1 MADGRSGAYTYVS
14 MYLYMHVCIHIYI
27 HMQIHIG
34 ICAAGCR
41 SRLEYPQS
49 RWTRCTPS
57 RPPDVWALCFPDHH
71 RPRSLMLLIDA
82 PVCRPQMLLMCDA
95 PGYWVLCFPDHR
107 QTRSPRP
114 RPPSLL
120 LPPPPPR
127 SCATTYAYMLKYV
140 YPINVFMCLCTRI
153 CVHADAAYIPTY
165 MHACCI
171 HACMHTHI
179 HASIPAC
186 MRRCCGSGC

>member
-1 MADGRSGAYTYVS
+1 
-14 MYLYMHVCIHIYI
+14 
-27 HMQIHIG
+27 MQIHIG

-153 CVHADAAYIPTY
+153 CVHAAYIHTY
-165 MHACCI
+165 WAGSLCSCSLWFPINTRSLSHPPHHVKKQAKALKTCSKDMLPIRALNAC
-171 HACMHTHI
+171 A
-179 HASIPAC
+179 
-186 MRRCCGSGC
+186 